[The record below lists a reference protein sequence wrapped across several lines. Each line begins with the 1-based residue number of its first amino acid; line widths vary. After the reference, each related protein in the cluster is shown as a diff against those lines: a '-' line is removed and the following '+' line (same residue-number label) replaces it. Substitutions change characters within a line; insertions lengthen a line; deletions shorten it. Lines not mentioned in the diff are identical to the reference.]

1 METTAWR
8 ADGRGPE
15 HTLNLEEGME
25 SKEQGLQDFGV
36 QGESNMPRCKAL
48 GGYSMKI
55 VTKPRSFNVSLC
67 TDFHPRSH
75 CLTISETPYSS
86 LVGVDALAGLLLR
99 SPLAM
104 ERPCNI
110 SRANS

>member
-1 METTAWR
+1 METTAWI

-15 HTLNLEEGME
+15 HTFNLEEWME
-25 SKEQGLQDFGV
+25 SKEQNLQDFDV
-36 QGESNMPRCKAL
+36 QGKLNMPGCKAL
-48 GGYSMKI
+48 GGCSMYI
-55 VTKPRSFNVSLC
+55 VTNTRSYNVSLR
-67 TDFHPRSH
+67 PSSH

-86 LVGVDALAGLLLR
+86 LVGVTALAGLLLR

-104 ERPCNI
+104 ERPCNM